1 MTTVNFVSTTASQ
14 NIVIPGVNVN
24 VPAGQSTSLTVTT
37 PAATTV
43 TSYYVVVTTPDGSS
57 LAGPT
62 FTYQPV
68 IPAVTSIV
76 TATNATCGNGIQPPC
91 GSAAGGTSL
100 TITGTGFLS
109 SIAGDNTTVN
119 FVDTQN
125 SAIVVPAPYLIVNS
139 STSITATT
147 PAITTGSPFTYY
159 VTVTTAPGGPSGS
172 TGPVFNYSPLTPVVA
187 SVSPTSGGSGT
198 VLTITG
204 IGFVSG
210 ATTVSLVPQSGNG
223 NTLTVPPVSRCPPPR
238 R

>member
-43 TSYYVVVTTPDGSS
+43 TSYYVIVTTPDGSS
-57 LAGPT
+57 LAGPA

-68 IPAVTSIV
+68 IPTVTSIV

-109 SIAGDNTTVN
+109 SIVRRQHDGQFRRHARTR
-119 FVDTQN
+119 
-125 SAIVVPAPYLIVNS
+125 
-139 STSITATT
+139 
-147 PAITTGSPFTYY
+147 
-159 VTVTTAPGGPSGS
+159 PS
-172 TGPVFNYSPLTPVVA
+172 
-187 SVSPTSGGSGT
+187 
-198 VLTITG
+198 
-204 IGFVSG
+204 
-210 ATTVSLVPQSGNG
+210 
-223 NTLTVPPVSRCPPPR
+223 
-238 R
+238 